1 MRTTHSRKF
10 LHSCKLNWTRPIL
23 RSTKVTVKLNL
34 NIYSRQCIINL
45 WLKMKSVQEKG
56 AIIHQSLCRI
66 WWNDYKIQT
75 TAVHWLHST
84 IPSCL
89 ITSFGGALHPTPPH
103 PNPRCSAALLCV
115 QRYPLW
121 NRVNNVYT
129 HAAQRIYWGT
139 LCTDSLFICINL
151 GANKQAQCSYNRMH
165 SPHTVPLNGC
175 GKDNKSKSSSHNA
188 SLAYTSV
195 PIVLTMYYSYF

>member
-1 MRTTHSRKF
+1 M
-10 LHSCKLNWTRPIL
+10 
-23 RSTKVTVKLNL
+23 KLNL

-115 QRYPLW
+115 QCHPLW
-121 NRVNNVYT
+121 NRVNNVLYT
-129 HAAQRIYWGT
+129 CCTANLLRNT
-139 LCTDSLFICINL
+139 LSRFSVHLHLPRC
-151 GANKQAQCSYNRMH
+151 KQAYNRMH
-165 SPHTVPLNGC
+165 SPNTVALNGC